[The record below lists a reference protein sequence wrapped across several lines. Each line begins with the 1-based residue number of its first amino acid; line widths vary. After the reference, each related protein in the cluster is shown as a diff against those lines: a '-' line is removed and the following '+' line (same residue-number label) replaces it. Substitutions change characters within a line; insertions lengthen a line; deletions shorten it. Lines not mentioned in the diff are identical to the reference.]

1 MIINVTRDNLYSAV
15 NFLQNITNK
24 KTTIA
29 ILANILFETDYNSI
43 ILTATD
49 LEVGIKITIPAE
61 ISEPGSITI
70 PSKKLF
76 EIIRETEKC
85 NIKLELLDNNW
96 ININTDSGN
105 YKLAGTDNEEYP
117 NFPEFNEEI
126 LVSIPSDTLKEAID
140 KTYFAISSES
150 ETQFNL
156 KGTLFEKETIDGKNY
171 IRLVSS
177 DGHRLAFMEREVD
190 TDISKLDCDRTL
202 LIPKRGI
209 LEIKKLCEK
218 AEFIDIGF
226 DAKQAVLKT
235 ENTLMIIRLLSGEFP
250 KYRNIIDS
258 INKETFIEIDRIEF
272 ISALRRVNL
281 FSDDEYSSISFNLT
295 KDLLTLTS
303 ANMDIGSGKEK
314 IKISYSGEDILIG
327 FNVKF
332 FIEALQVMNS
342 RKIKG
347 YLNSNNTP
355 FLIEGDEDP
364 GYLNIVMPMR
374 I

>member
-24 KTTIA
+24 KTTVA
-29 ILANILFETDYNSI
+29 ILANILFETDYNSV

-49 LEVGIKITIPAE
+49 LESGVKITIPAE
-61 ISEPGSITI
+61 IVESGSITI

-76 EIIRETEKC
+76 EIIRETEEC
-85 NIKLELLDNNW
+85 NIKLELSDNNW
-96 ININTDSGN
+96 VNINTNSGN

-117 NFPEFNEEI
+117 KFPKFDEEI
-126 LVSIPSDTLKEAID
+126 LVSIPTDALKETIE
-140 KTYFAISSES
+140 KTSFAISSES

-156 KGTLFEKETIDGKNY
+156 KGALFEKETREDKNY
-171 IRLVSS
+171 IRLVAS

-190 TDISKLDCDRTL
+190 TDISKLDCDRII
-202 LIPKRGI
+202 LIPRRGI

-218 AEFIDIGF
+218 SEFVEIGF
-226 DAKQAVLKT
+226 DDKQAVLKT
-235 ENTLMIIRLLSGEFP
+235 ENILMIVRLLNGDFP
-250 KYRNIIDS
+250 KYKNIIKT
-258 INKETFIEIDRIEF
+258 INKEDFIEIDRVEF
-272 ISALRRVNL
+272 MAALKRVNL
-281 FSDDEYSSISFNLT
+281 FSDDEYASISFNLT
-295 KDLLTLTS
+295 KDLLTLSS
-303 ANMDIGSGKEK
+303 ANMDIGSGEEK

-327 FNVKF
+327 FNVKL

-342 RKIKG
+342 KKIKG

-355 FLIEGDEDP
+355 FLIEGDSDP
-364 GYLNIVMPMR
+364 GCLNIVMPMR

>member
-24 KTTIA
+24 KTTVA
-29 ILANILFETDYNSI
+29 ILANILFETDYNSV

-49 LEVGIKITIPAE
+49 LESGVKITIPAE
-61 ISEPGSITI
+61 IVESGSITI

-76 EIIRETEKC
+76 EIIRETEEC
-85 NIKLELLDNNW
+85 NIKLELSDNNW
-96 ININTDSGN
+96 VNINTNSGN

-117 NFPEFNEEI
+117 KFPKFNEEI
-126 LVSIPSDTLKEAID
+126 LVSIPTDALKETIE
-140 KTYFAISSES
+140 KTSFAISSES

-156 KGTLFEKETIDGKNY
+156 KGALFEKETREDKNY
-171 IRLVSS
+171 IRLVAS

-190 TDISKLDCDRTL
+190 TDISKLDCDRII
-202 LIPKRGI
+202 LIPRRGI

-218 AEFIDIGF
+218 SEFVEIGF
-226 DAKQAVLKT
+226 DDKQAVLKT
-235 ENTLMIIRLLSGEFP
+235 ENILMIVRLLNGDFP
-250 KYRNIIDS
+250 KYKNIIKT
-258 INKETFIEIDRIEF
+258 INKEDFIEIDRVEF
-272 ISALRRVNL
+272 MAALKRVNL
-281 FSDDEYSSISFNLT
+281 FSDDEYASISFNLT
-295 KDLLTLTS
+295 KDLLTLSS
-303 ANMDIGSGKEK
+303 ANMDIGSGEEK

-327 FNVKF
+327 FNVKL

-342 RKIKG
+342 KKIKG

-355 FLIEGDEDP
+355 FLIEGDSDP
-364 GYLNIVMPMR
+364 GCLNIVMPMR

>member
-1 MIINVTRDNLYSAV
+1 MIINVTRGNLYYAV

-24 KTTIA
+24 KSTMA
-29 ILANILFETDYNSI
+29 ILANILFKTDYNSI
-43 ILTATD
+43 VLTATD
-49 LEVGIKITIPAE
+49 LEVGVEITIPAE
-61 ISEPGSITI
+61 ITEPGSITI

-76 EIIRETEKC
+76 EIIRETEEC

-96 ININTDSGN
+96 ININTNSGI

-117 NFPEFNEEI
+117 QFPKFDEKI
-126 LVSIPSDTLKEAID
+126 LVSVPSDSLKETIE
-140 KTYFAISSES
+140 KTSFAISSES
-150 ETQFNL
+150 ETQYNL
-156 KGTLFEKETIDGKNY
+156 KGALFEKETRDEKNY
-171 IRLVSS
+171 IILVAS
-177 DGHRLAFMEREVD
+177 DGHRLAFMEKEVD
-190 TDISKLDCDRTL
+190 TDISKLDCDRTI

-218 AEFIDIGF
+218 SEFVEIGF

-235 ENTLMIIRLLSGEFP
+235 ENTLMIIRLLNGDFP
-250 KYRNIIDS
+250 KYENIINA
-258 INKETFIEIDRIEF
+258 INKENFIEIDRMEF
-272 ISALRRVNL
+272 MSALKRVNL
-281 FSDDEYSSISFNLT
+281 FSDDEYVSISFSLT
-295 KDLLTLTS
+295 KDLLTLS
-303 ANMDIGSGKEK
+303 SPNMDIGSGEEK

-327 FNVKF
+327 FNVKL

-342 RKIKG
+342 EKIKG
-347 YLNSNNTP
+347 YLNSNSTP

>member
-1 MIINVTRDNLYSAV
+1 MIINVTRNNLYSAI

-24 KTTIA
+24 KTTMA

-49 LEVGIKITIPAE
+49 LEVGVKITIPAE
-61 ISEPGSITI
+61 ISAPGSITI

-76 EIIRETEKC
+76 EIIRETEEC

-96 ININTDSGN
+96 VNITTDSGH
-105 YKLAGTDNEEYP
+105 YKLAGIDNEEYP
-117 NFPEFNEEI
+117 QFPKFDEEI
-126 LVSIPSDTLKEAID
+126 LVSLPSDALKEAID
-140 KTYFAISSES
+140 KTAFAISSES

-156 KGTLFEKETIDGKNY
+156 KGALFEKEIRDDKNY
-171 IRLVSS
+171 IRLVAS

-209 LEIKKLCEK
+209 TEIKKLCERSDFV
-218 AEFIDIGF
+218 EIGF
-226 DAKQAVLKT
+226 DEKQAVLKT
-235 ENTLMIIRLLSGEFP
+235 ENTLMIIRLLNGDFP
-250 KYRNIIDS
+250 KYKNIINA
-258 INKETFIEIDRIEF
+258 INKENFIEIDRMEF

-281 FSDDEYSSISFNLT
+281 FSDDEYASISFNLT
-295 KDLLTLTS
+295 KDLLTLS
-303 ANMDIGSGKEK
+303 SPNMDIGSGEEE

-327 FNVKF
+327 FNVKL

-342 RKIKG
+342 EKIKG
-347 YLNSNNTP
+347 YLNSENTP

>member
-1 MIINVTRDNLYSAV
+1 MIINVTRNNLYSAV
-15 NFLQNITNK
+15 SFLQNITNK
-24 KTTIA
+24 KTTMA

-76 EIIRETEKC
+76 EIIKETEEC

-96 ININTDSGN
+96 ININTDSGI

-117 NFPEFNEEI
+117 NFPEFNEDI
-126 LVSIPSDTLKEAID
+126 LVSIPSDTLKESID
-140 KTYFAISSES
+140 KIYFAISSES
-150 ETQFNL
+150 ETQYNL
-156 KGTLFEKETIDGKNY
+156 KGALFEKETRDGKNY
-171 IRLVSS
+171 IKLISS
-177 DGHRLAFMEREVD
+177 DGHRLAFMEKEVD

-202 LIPKRGI
+202 LIPKRGV

-218 AEFIDIGF
+218 TEFVEIGF
-226 DAKQAVLKT
+226 DTKQVVLKT

-250 KYRNIIDS
+250 KYRNIINS

-281 FSDDEYSSISFNLT
+281 FSDDEYFSISFNLT

-342 RKIKG
+342 EKIKG

>member
-29 ILANILFETDYNSI
+29 ILDNILFETDYNSI

-49 LEVGIKITIPAE
+49 LESGVKITIPAE
-61 ISEPGSITI
+61 IAEPGSITI

-76 EIIRETEKC
+76 EIIRETEEC
-85 NIKLELLDNNW
+85 NIKLKLSDNNW
-96 ININTDSGN
+96 VNIKTNSGN

-117 NFPEFNEEI
+117 KFPKFDEEI
-126 LVSIPSDTLKEAID
+126 LVSIPSDTLKETIE
-140 KTYFAISSES
+140 KTSFAISSES
-150 ETQFNL
+150 ETQYNL
-156 KGTLFEKETIDGKNY
+156 KGALFEKETRENKNY
-171 IRLVSS
+171 IRLIAS
-177 DGHRLAFMEREVD
+177 DGHRLSFMEREVD
-190 TDISKLDCDRTL
+190 TDISKLDCDRIV

-218 AEFIDIGF
+218 SEFVEIGF
-226 DAKQAVLKT
+226 DSKQAVLKT
-235 ENTLMIIRLLSGEFP
+235 ESILMIIRLLNGDFP
-250 KYRNIIDS
+250 KYENIIKT
-258 INKETFIEIDRIEF
+258 INKENFIEIDRMEF
-272 ISALRRVNL
+272 MAALKRVNL
-281 FSDDEYSSISFNLT
+281 FSDDEYISISFSLT
-295 KDLLTLTS
+295 KDLLTLSS
-303 ANMDIGSGKEK
+303 ANMDIGSGEEK

-327 FNVKF
+327 FNVKL

-342 RKIKG
+342 KKIKG

-355 FLIEGDEDP
+355 FLIEGDDDP

>member
-1 MIINVTRDNLYSAV
+1 MIFNVTRDNLYSAV

-49 LEVGIKITIPAE
+49 LEVGVKITIPAE
-61 ISEPGSITI
+61 ITEPGSITI

-76 EIIRETEKC
+76 EIIRETEEC
-85 NIKLELLDNNW
+85 NIKLQLSDNNW
-96 ININTDSGN
+96 ININTNSGN

-117 NFPEFNEEI
+117 KFPKFDEEI
-126 LVSIPSDTLKEAID
+126 LVSIPSDVLRDTIE
-140 KTYFAISSES
+140 KTSFAISSENES
-150 ETQFNL
+150 QFNL
-156 KGTLFEKETIDGKNY
+156 KGALFEKEIRDDKNY

-190 TDISKLDCDRTL
+190 TDISKLNCDRII
-202 LIPKRGI
+202 LIPKRGV

-218 AEFIDIGF
+218 DEFIEIGF
-226 DAKQAVLKT
+226 DDKQAVLKT

-250 KYRNIIDS
+250 KYENIINS
-258 INKETFIEIDRIEF
+258 INKENFIEIDRIEF
-272 ISALRRVNL
+272 MSALKRVNL
-281 FSDDEYSSISFNLT
+281 FSDDEYFSVSFNLT
-295 KDLLTLTS
+295 KDLLTLSS
-303 ANMDIGSGKEK
+303 ANMDIGSGEEK
-314 IKISYSGEDILIG
+314 IEVSYSGEDVLIG

-332 FIEALQVMNS
+332 FIDALQVMNS
-342 RKIKG
+342 EKIKG